1 MIHVDPVHEE
11 CIRSVSSAFTRFT
24 TINPTLRFWRTLLFR
39 SLDPLMKNHP
49 LKATHE
55 PTFCSSW
62 TILGIP
68 LFISFL
74 SILLYSHD
82 LPRTCD
88 VTTNVRKINFI
99 ILHIVSVH
107 RLRLFLSLHCRWA
120 PPHGTDG
127 ALRPGVLRPRR
138 GSRAIPKTP
147 SKSRKAHGGHGTRG
161 PWLSHWLNEQK
172 RRPSRVA
179 WSTSRF

>member
-107 RLRLFLSLHCRWA
+107 RLRLFLFASLSLGA
-120 PPHGTDG
+120 PTWHGWR
-127 ALRPGVLRPRR
+127 AAPR
-138 GSRAIPKTP
+138 GSEASQGFTRDPKDSFKEP
-147 SKSRKAHGGHGTRG
+147 KGT
-161 PWLSHWLNEQK
+161 W
-172 RRPSRVA
+172 
-179 WSTSRF
+179 WSWHPGTLVITLVE